1 MEEKKK
7 QQTYFNEFTRK
18 IIDEADYKG
27 AYEALRRNMK
37 ARVNHNYDNH
47 LFLQFSLLKQILKEE
62 NLDFSFLEDGSIL
75 ITSEEY
81 EQGSMYEPFAKFKY
95 AVLAGD
101 FKEANKQITDYELKE
116 KRKRDNSRIST
127 KLFVRLASAAEKSL
141 NEQQKKAAILS
152 RENDKELASKKYRE
166 NYSNFLSSLEDKDYE
181 KALEYVIEASKYA
194 NEYSCTKINAIK
206 ELLQDLTKLQN
217 KETIQMI
224 GEVSYDDLE
233 NDYKRILYRAI
244 FKKDYNTA
252 YKNIGKCIDFDKKNN
267 AFKIYHTLLS
277 EIIKEMKKAKSTVV
291 QKKKIEEAITEEE
304 LLRLLENR
312 EYVRAR
318 KVLENK
324 LVNET
329 KENDSRM
336 NRYVLELLKE
346 LERLQSGKAKLE
358 ERVPYQEDEDSTIF
372 DNFFR
377 SITSKDYIKAHE
389 YVIDCRLEE
398 GNHDPKSFEFLAYSY
413 LLEDI
418 SLYQKIKVY
427 THEKD
432 LTMENVDELRNLYE
446 QKIKLEGL
454 NTKYNLYVLEVIST
468 LQAMV
473 ESTGVMPSFQ
483 IMDSKE
489 TDVIKKFEEF
499 MDQGDYY
506 SSYRLMKLPE
516 WKDKTRDVAYK
527 DQIILIKKT
536 LTMIIQKIVTNDVSQ
551 KIDLS
556 MLEMPKVLEQ
566 LETLATFIESED
578 YIKAENY
585 DLENKIDGNPDFL
598 QSLSEFLPFLSTQQL
613 RESQR
618 IFYAYSESCSNKN
631 VEEAKE
637 ALEEYQNFIKGTS
650 LERNIDYHFKKIEI
664 IEKELASPGFEIR
677 ENLIGE
683 ARKLIKE
690 KKSEDAIEVLTKYIE
705 LDQDISPD
713 GYIIRGN
720 TYESLKQFDLAKKDY
735 QKCLKI
741 NEEPNAFFRLA
752 KIEFYQ
758 GNCEKALEYML
769 EFEKRRPNDNQKA
782 MFFFQDIYR
791 RLKQP
796 EMFQKYV
803 EKSKRL
809 KSIQKRKVYPKSP
822 IK

>member
-1 MEEKKK
+1 MEEKKN
-7 QQTYFNEFTRK
+7 QQTYFNQFTRK

-27 AYEALRRNMK
+27 AYKALCKNMEV
-37 ARVNHNYDNH
+37 RTNHNYDNH

-75 ITSEEY
+75 VTNEEY
-81 EQGSMYEPFAKFKY
+81 EKGSIYESFVKFKY
-95 AVLAGD
+95 ATLAGD
-101 FKEANKQITDYELKE
+101 FKEAKEQIIDYESKE
-116 KRKRDNSRIST
+116 KRKRNSTRIST
-127 KLFVRLASAAEKSL
+127 KLFVRLASAAEMSL
-141 NEQQKKAAILS
+141 YKQQKKEIVLNQ
-152 RENDKELASKKYRE
+152 EKEMASKKYRE
-166 NYSNFLSSLEDKDYE
+166 NYDNFLSSFEDKDYE

-194 NEYSCTKINAIK
+194 NEYSFTKINTIK
-206 ELLQDLTKLQN
+206 VLLQDLIKVQN
-217 KETIQMI
+217 KKGIQVL
-224 GEVSYDDLE
+224 GEVSYDDLG

-252 YKNIGKCIDFDKKNN
+252 YKNIGKCIYFDEKNN

-336 NRYVLELLKE
+336 NHYVLELLKE

-358 ERVPYQEDEDSTIF
+358 ERVPYQENEDGTIF

-377 SITSKDYIKAHE
+377 SIASKDYMKAHE
-389 YVIDCRLEE
+389 YVIACRMEE

-432 LTMENVDELRNLYE
+432 LTMESVDELRNLYE
-446 QKIKLEGL
+446 QKIELEGL

-468 LQAMV
+468 LQSIV
-473 ESTGVMPSFQ
+473 ESTSVMPSFK
-483 IMDSKE
+483 IMNSKE
-489 TDVIKKFEEF
+489 TNVIKKFEEF

-516 WKDKTRDVAYK
+516 WKDETRNVAYK
-527 DQIILIKKT
+527 DQIILIKKM
-536 LTMIIQKIVTNDVSQ
+536 LAMIIQKIVTNDVSQ

-556 MLEMPKVLEQ
+556 MVEMPEVLKQ

-618 IFYAYSESCSNKN
+618 IFYAYNESCSNKN

-677 ENLIGE
+677 ENLIEE
-683 ARKLIKE
+683 ARRLIKE
-690 KKSEDAIEVLTKYIE
+690 KKLEDAIEVLTKYIE

-735 QKCLKI
+735 QKCLEI

-769 EFEKRRPNDNQKA
+769 EFEKRRPNDTQKA

-809 KSIQKRKVYPKSP
+809 KSIQKRKVYSKSP